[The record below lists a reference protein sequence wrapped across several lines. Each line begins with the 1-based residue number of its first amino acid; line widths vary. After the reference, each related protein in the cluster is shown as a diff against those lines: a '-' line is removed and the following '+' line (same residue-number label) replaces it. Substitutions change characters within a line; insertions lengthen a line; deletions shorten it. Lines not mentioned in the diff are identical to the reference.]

1 MTVYLYNVSDDPR
14 VLDKTLG
21 TAVTLN
27 CELLYPSDL
36 LNPRI
41 KISAASFTPYLN
53 YMYIQAFDR
62 YYFITEVT
70 YENGGAVTIQGKI
83 DVLQTYG
90 TSIKSLTVNVIR
102 QELGAFTNVVDNM
115 VTVTPKQDVSFVKC
129 DATPFNIRTTG
140 AETNFCLCIAGGA
153 VGGE

>member
-1 MTVYLYNVSDDPR
+1 MTVNLYNVADDPR
-14 VLDKTLG
+14 VLNKTLG
-21 TAVTLN
+21 TAVNLN

-41 KISAASFTPYLN
+41 KISASSFTPQLN
-53 YMYIQAFDR
+53 YMYIQAFGR

-90 TSIKSLTVNVIR
+90 QAINSLTVNVIR

-115 VTVTPKQDVSFVKC
+115 VTVTPKQDVSFVKST
-129 DATPFNIRTTG
+129 ATPFNIRTSG
-140 AETNFCLCIAGGA
+140 AEINFCICVAGGN

>member
-53 YMYIQAFDR
+53 YMYIQSFDR
-62 YYFITEVT
+62 YYFITDVT

-153 VGGE
+153 VGG

>member
-14 VLDKTLG
+14 VLNKTLG

-70 YENGGAVTIQGKI
+70 YENGGAVTIQGKV

-90 TSIKSLTVNVIR
+90 TQISSLPVNIIR
-102 QELGAFTNVVDNM
+102 QEIGYLSNIIDNQ
-115 VTVTPKQDVSFVKC
+115 VCVTPKQEVSFVKC
-129 DATPFNIRTTG
+129 EETPFNIRTSGTG
-140 AETNFCLCIAGGA
+140 YNFVLCIAGGQ
-153 VGGE
+153 VGE

>member
-1 MTVYLYNVSDDPR
+1 MTVNLYNVADDPR
-14 VLDKTLG
+14 VLNKTLG
-21 TAVTLN
+21 TSVNLN
-27 CELLYPSDL
+27 CELIYPSDL

-41 KISAASFTPYLN
+41 KISASSFTPQLN
-53 YMYIQAFDR
+53 YMYIQAFGR

-90 TSIKSLTVNVIR
+90 QAIKSLNVNVIR
-102 QELGAFTNVVDNM
+102 HEFGTFTNIVDNQ

-129 DATPFNIRTTG
+129 EHTPFNIRSSG
-140 AETNFCLCIAGGA
+140 AEINFCLCIAGGN

>member
-1 MTVYLYNVSDDPR
+1 MTVNLYNVSDDPR
-14 VLDKTLG
+14 VLNKTLG
-21 TAVTLN
+21 TAVSLN
-27 CELLYPSDL
+27 CDLLYPSDL

-41 KISAASFTPYLN
+41 KISASSFTPSLN
-53 YMYIQAFDR
+53 YMYIQAFNR

-90 TSIKSLTVNVIR
+90 QAISALNVNVIR
-102 QELGAFTNVVDNM
+102 QELGAFTNVVDNQ

-129 DATPFNIRTTG
+129 ESTPFNIRTSG
-140 AETNFCLCIAGGA
+140 AEINFCLCIAGGNT
-153 VGGE
+153 GGG